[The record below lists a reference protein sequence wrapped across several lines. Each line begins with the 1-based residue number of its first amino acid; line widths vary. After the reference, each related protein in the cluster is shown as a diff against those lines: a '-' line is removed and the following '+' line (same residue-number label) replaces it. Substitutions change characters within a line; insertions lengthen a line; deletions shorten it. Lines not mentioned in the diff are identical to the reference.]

1 MLNSGLL
8 GAKSGGG
15 FYRKTAEGI
24 CVLNMDT
31 LKYEVGESPTLDG
44 LAEQKGRPHD
54 LVRALWDE
62 GGRWGE
68 LGRAHLKEV
77 LLYAAWHGN
86 QIAREEADIDRAMRW
101 GFNWDFG
108 PFQLG
113 DWLGWEH
120 VIEGES
126 RVPQQII
133 DMQARGHKTFYDGSA
148 ETPGGDRPQ
157 VDGSTLDR
165 KSAIY
170 ENEEAYVCPLPQG
183 AVALVF
189 CGKVNTLGRGVI
201 QAVRW
206 IMDEADANG
215 LMLCGLPPHFSAGA
229 NLQFIRGLEGED
241 LADFLVDFQQ
251 AVESVRRAPFPVV
264 AALSGLC
271 LGGGCEFALA
281 ADRRIVMA
289 EVRMGLVEAGVGLL
303 PAGGGIAHMARTQ
316 CGKNLCAAHRA
327 IATGMMCDNAF
338 EARDRGLLLDDDVI
352 LFSQAQLLPAAV
364 EELCAQM
371 ESWKDRPADG
381 LIPAVEAE
389 VRAAMDQWIADQVE
403 EGCFTDHDAFL
414 GRVLT
419 GVLCGD
425 PEGETDRRN
434 EDVLALER
442 QAFIRLYESEQTKLR
457 IDHMLKTGKRLK
469 N

>member
-1 MLNSGLL
+1 
-8 GAKSGGG
+8 
-15 FYRKTAEGI
+15 
-24 CVLNMDT
+24 
-31 LKYEVGESPTLDG
+31 
-44 LAEQKGRPHD
+44 
-54 LVRALWDE
+54 
-62 GGRWGE
+62 
-68 LGRAHLKEV
+68 
-77 LLYAAWHGN
+77 
-86 QIAREEADIDRAMRW
+86 
-101 GFNWDFG
+101 
-108 PFQLG
+108 
-113 DWLGWEH
+113 
-120 VIEGES
+120 
-126 RVPQQII
+126 
-133 DMQARGHKTFYDGSA
+133 
-148 ETPGGDRPQ
+148 
-157 VDGSTLDR
+157 
-165 KSAIY
+165 
-170 ENEEAYVCPLPQG
+170 
-183 AVALVF
+183 
-189 CGKVNTLGRGVI
+189 
-201 QAVRW
+201 
-206 IMDEADANG
+206 
-215 LMLCGLPPHFSAGA
+215 
-229 NLQFIRGLEGED
+229 
-241 LADFLVDFQQ
+241 
-251 AVESVRRAPFPVV
+251 
-264 AALSGLC
+264 
-271 LGGGCEFALA
+271 
-281 ADRRIVMA
+281 
-289 EVRMGLVEAGVGLL
+289 MGLVEAGVGLL

-338 EARDRGLLLDDDVI
+338 EARDRGLLWDDDVI

-425 PEGETDRRN
+425 PEGETDRTN